1 MCEWVSV
8 CECGMR
14 GKLYPA
20 MIVRR
25 SCESVSVMHTNS
37 VCGCRSSEVCIYS
50 SYFASVRE

>member
-1 MCEWVSV
+1 MCVSV
-8 CECGMR
+8 GVR

-50 SYFASVRE
+50 SHFTRVRE